1 MGNTIMP
8 QWICVVHDATQGITN
23 AHECYELSWSVVT
36 YKKIAE
42 QSINMK
48 FTFVARHELISY
60 ISYL

>member
-42 QSINMK
+42 TIDK
-48 FTFVARHELISY
+48 YEIYFRCETRID
-60 ISYL
+60 